1 MKILD
6 PSWVQMM
13 SIEKSALN
21 KSCSSGSKLY
31 SSWEHL
37 LCCSPWSPQFFRR
50 HLRFLL
56 GTLFYRNLALL
67 FQWLL
72 KLSHAGVG
80 LDEHFG
86 SHEAKAF
93 EATLWVEPCYHLIH
107 VTQQARSELDSF
119 WMKQNWKMCP
129 ESLPNALQLLVGT
142 RSVGQ
147 PPTGVQPGVRCSALR
162 SPVCARSCGAAPL
175 ALAGTAFPSVQGAA
189 GPHLD
194 ALHKV
199 WIQSPLKSLND
210 FHWL

>member
-119 WMKQNWKMCP
+119 WMKQKWKMCP
-129 ESLPNALQLLVGT
+129 GSLPNALQLLVGT

-147 PPTGVQPGVRCSALR
+147 PDREPSNRGTAWCQVLSTALSRLRQVLR
-162 SPVCARSCGAAPL
+162 SRTAGSGRHCLPFSARCCWAAS
-175 ALAGTAFPSVQGAA
+175 GCFT
-189 GPHLD
+189 
-194 ALHKV
+194 
-199 WIQSPLKSLND
+199 
-210 FHWL
+210 